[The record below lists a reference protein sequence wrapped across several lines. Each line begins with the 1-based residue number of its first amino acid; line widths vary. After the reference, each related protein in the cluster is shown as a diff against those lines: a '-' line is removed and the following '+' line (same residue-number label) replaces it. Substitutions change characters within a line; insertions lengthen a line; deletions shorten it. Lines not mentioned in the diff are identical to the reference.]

1 MSHAVL
7 GPSGDLVEVRGT
19 STDITDRKRAEYLAE
34 HVFDTIPDIV
44 SIVGR
49 DYRYRRVNAAHE
61 RFWGVSGRE
70 VIGMHAADVIG
81 REAFERLARPSLD
94 RCFAGEEVSFTEWID
109 TPGGRRYW
117 AATYSPLRLETER
130 VESAL
135 VLARDITDHML
146 ASERLRDAQAALAH
160 ANRIATVGQLTV
172 SIAHE
177 VNQPIG
183 ALVTNAHAA
192 LRLLK
197 AEPPDLERTSEAL
210 DDIVKDGRRVSEV
223 IERIRALVKKK
234 PTQIDLLNINE
245 VVRETIALTREELLK
260 KGVLLQTDLVGNLPS
275 IRGDRVQL
283 QQVIMNLVVN
293 AVEAMNDAD
302 EGARVLHIVTAS
314 DRENAILLTVRDSG
328 PVLSSE
334 SLDRFFDA
342 FYSTKPAGMG
352 IGLSICRSIVEA
364 HGGRIWATGNAPRG
378 AALHIALP
386 VLRDPAS

>member
-1 MSHAVL
+1 
-7 GPSGDLVEVRGT
+7 
-19 STDITDRKRAEYLAE
+19 
-34 HVFDTIPDIV
+34 
-44 SIVGR
+44 
-49 DYRYRRVNAAHE
+49 
-61 RFWGVSGRE
+61 
-70 VIGMHAADVIG
+70 
-81 REAFERLARPSLD
+81 
-94 RCFAGEEVSFTEWID
+94 
-109 TPGGRRYW
+109 
-117 AATYSPLRLETER
+117 